1 METWQIP
8 VVFAVGVTAGFVN
21 TLAGGGSLLSLPI
34 LIFLGLPTAIAN
46 GTNRF
51 AIMIQCLFAVAGF
64 KRKGISNFK
73 LSLLLSI
80 PALIGAMVG
89 AQVAVDMS
97 DALFKRV
104 LAIIMLFVLGLILWN
119 SRQSPGAP
127 LDDDYRPDTG
137 GRRTCPP
144 AIRRAGTP
152 AKKWQI
158 NSQYDGNPIGLRWN
172 RLIITMI
179 AFFFIGIY
187 GGFIQAGVGF
197 IIIAALTTISGL
209 NLVDTNSHKVF
220 VVGIYTVFA
229 LLIFVFHGKICW
241 TVGMALAAGN
251 GLGGWLG
258 SHWAVDRGERWLRLI
273 LVICVV
279 AMVMK
284 LFDLVP

>member
-1 METWQIP
+1 MEIWQIP
-8 VVFAVGVTAGFVN
+8 VIFAVGVAAGFIN

-73 LSLLLSI
+73 LSILLSV
-80 PALIGAMVG
+80 PALIGAIVG
-89 AQVAVDMS
+89 AQIAVDMS
-97 DALFKRV
+97 DAIFKRV
-104 LAIIMLFVLGLILWN
+104 LAIIMLLVLGLILWN
-119 SRQSPGAP
+119 PV
-127 LDDDYRPDTG
+127 
-137 GRRTCPP
+137 
-144 AIRRAGTP
+144 
-152 AKKWQI
+152 KKLHI
-158 NSQYDGNPIGLRWN
+158 NLQYDEDTIGLRRG
-172 RLIITMI
+172 RLIVTMI
-179 AFFFIGIY
+179 VFFFIGIY

-209 NLVDTNSHKVF
+209 SLVDTNSHKVF
-220 VVGIYTVFA
+220 VVGIYTAFA
-229 LLIFVFHGKICW
+229 LLIFAFNGKVCW

-258 SHWAVDRGERWLRLI
+258 SHWAVTRGERWLRLI

-284 LFDLVP
+284 LFDLIP

>member
-1 METWQIP
+1 MEIWQIP
-8 VVFAVGVTAGFVN
+8 VIFIVGVTAGVIN
-21 TLAGGGSLLSLPI
+21 TLAGGGSLLTLPI
-34 LIFLGLPTAIAN
+34 LIFLGLPTAMAN

-51 AIMIQCLFAVAGF
+51 AIMVQCLFAVAGF

-73 LSLLLSI
+73 LSLLLSA
-80 PALIGAMVG
+80 PALIGAIVG

-104 LAIIMLFVLGLILWN
+104 LAIIMLLVLGLILWN
-119 SRQSPGAP
+119 P
-127 LDDDYRPDTG
+127 T
-137 GRRTCPP
+137 
-144 AIRRAGTP
+144 
-152 AKKWQI
+152 KKWQI
-158 NSQYDGNPIGLRWN
+158 NPQYDGDTIGLGWN

-179 AFFFIGIY
+179 VFFFIGIY

-220 VVGIYTVFA
+220 IVGIYTVFA
-229 LLIFVFHGKICW
+229 LLVFAFNGKICW
-241 TVGMALAAGN
+241 TVGIALAAGN

-258 SHWAVDRGERWLRLI
+258 SHWAVARGERWLRLI
-273 LVICVV
+273 LAVCVV

-284 LFDLVP
+284 LFGLIP

>member
-1 METWQIP
+1 MEIWQIP
-8 VVFAVGVTAGFVN
+8 VIFIVGITAGVIN
-21 TLAGGGSLLSLPI
+21 TLAGGGSLLTLPI
-34 LIFLGLPTAIAN
+34 LIFLGLPTAMAN

-73 LSLLLSI
+73 LSLLLSA
-80 PALIGAMVG
+80 PALIGAIVG

-104 LAIIMLFVLGLILWN
+104 LAIIMLLVLGLILWN
-119 SRQSPGAP
+119 P
-127 LDDDYRPDTG
+127 T
-137 GRRTCPP
+137 
-144 AIRRAGTP
+144 
-152 AKKWQI
+152 KKWQI
-158 NSQYDGNPIGLRWN
+158 NPQYDRDTIGLRWN

-179 AFFFIGIY
+179 VFFFIGIY

-209 NLVDTNSHKVF
+209 KLVDTNSHKVF
-220 VVGIYTVFA
+220 VVGIYTIFA
-229 LLIFVFHGKICW
+229 LLVFAFNGKICW
-241 TVGMALAAGN
+241 TVGIALAAGN

-258 SHWAVDRGERWLRLI
+258 SHWAVARGERWLRLI
-273 LVICVV
+273 LAVCVV

-284 LFDLVP
+284 LFGLIP

>member
-1 METWQIP
+1 MEIWQIP
-8 VVFAVGVTAGFVN
+8 VVFAVGVTAGVIN
-21 TLAGGGSLLSLPI
+21 TLAGGGSLLTLPI
-34 LIFLGLPTAIAN
+34 LIFLGLPTAMAN

-73 LSLLLSI
+73 LSLLLSV
-80 PALIGAMVG
+80 PALIGAIVG

-104 LAIIMLFVLGLILWN
+104 LAIIMLLVLGLILWN
-119 SRQSPGAP
+119 P
-127 LDDDYRPDTG
+127 TK
-137 GRRTCPP
+137 
-144 AIRRAGTP
+144 
-152 AKKWQI
+152 KKWQI
-158 NSQYDGNPIGLRWN
+158 NPQYDGDTISLRWD

-179 AFFFIGIY
+179 VFFFIGIY

-209 NLVDTNSHKVF
+209 NLVVANSHKVF

-229 LLIFVFHGKICW
+229 LLVFAFNGKICW
-241 TVGMALAAGN
+241 TVGIALAAGN

-258 SHWAVDRGERWLRLI
+258 SHWAVARGERWLRLI
-273 LVICVV
+273 LAVCVV

-284 LFDLVP
+284 LFGLIP

>member
-1 METWQIP
+1 MEIWQIP
-8 VVFAVGVTAGFVN
+8 VVFAVGVTAGVIN
-21 TLAGGGSLLSLPI
+21 TLAGGGSLLTLPI
-34 LIFLGLPTAIAN
+34 LIFLGLPTAVAN

-73 LSLLLSI
+73 LSLLLSA
-80 PALIGAMVG
+80 PALIGAIVG

-104 LAIIMLFVLGLILWN
+104 LAIIMLLVLGLILWN
-119 SRQSPGAP
+119 P
-127 LDDDYRPDTG
+127 T
-137 GRRTCPP
+137 
-144 AIRRAGTP
+144 
-152 AKKWQI
+152 KKWQI
-158 NSQYDGNPIGLRWN
+158 NPQYDGGTISLGWN

-179 AFFFIGIY
+179 VFFFIGIY

-220 VVGIYTVFA
+220 VVGVYTVFA
-229 LLIFVFHGKICW
+229 LLVFAFNDKICW
-241 TVGMALAAGN
+241 TVGIALAAGN

-258 SHWAVDRGERWLRLI
+258 SHWAVARGERWLRII
-273 LVICVV
+273 LAVCVV

-284 LFDLVP
+284 LFGLIP